1 MKQIC
6 ADLRAEHEELDAATA
21 GLTDQQWSIMTPS
34 PTWTIKDQ
42 IRHLAYFDDRAA
54 LAAVD
59 PEAFGRHLAEVLGDI
74 QGFIKIL
81 DQVGR
86 DMPVGELLAWWRG
99 EREKMLQFLAVVMP
113 KTRLPWYGPPMSALS
128 FAGARL
134 METWAHGQ
142 DVYDALKIRRAPT
155 DRLRHIAH
163 LGVTT
168 FGWSYINR
176 GLEAPTRPVR
186 VELDAPSGGK
196 WTWGPED
203 AADRITGPAEGFCL
217 VVAQRRHVDDTDLIV
232 TGDTARDWMSKA
244 QCYAG
249 PPTDGPQPGAREVR
263 ID

>member
-1 MKQIC
+1 
-6 ADLRAEHEELDAATA
+6 
-21 GLTDQQWSIMTPS
+21 MTPS
-34 PTWTIKDQ
+34 PTWTVKDQ

-54 LAAVD
+54 LAATD
-59 PEAFGRHLAEVLGDI
+59 QEAFNRHLTEVLGDI
-74 QGFIKIL
+74 PGFIKKL
-81 DQVGR
+81 DEVGR
-86 DMPVGELLAWWRG
+86 DMPIDELLSWWRK
-99 EREKMLQFLAVVMP
+99 EREKMLQALSAVTP

-142 DVYDALKIRRAPT
+142 DVHDALKKKRPPT

-176 GLEAPTRPVR
+176 GLEAPNRPVR

-203 AADRITGPAEGFCL
+203 AADRVTGPAEGFCL
-217 VVAQRRHVDDTDLIV
+217 VVAQRRHVDDTDLVV
-232 TGDTARDWMSKA
+232 TGDAARDWMHKA
-244 QCYAG
+244 QCFAG
-249 PPTDGPQPGAREVR
+249 PPTDGPKPGERVVR
-263 ID
+263 LD